1 VILSFEQKEKFSNI
15 MERVKQK
22 LAMPEKEFEKVCV
35 MCQYTSARPM
45 NILGAFY
52 PTLS

>member
-1 VILSFEQKEKFSNI
+1 
-15 MERVKQK
+15 
-22 LAMPEKEFEKVCV
+22 

-52 PTLS
+52 PTLSWSRELSQC